1 MQSQAFTALRSIAA
15 AMALSLGLIGSA
27 FSHGDHAP
35 PPGKQPEVGPL
46 ATLQL
51 EEVRQATARYL
62 DVDAAVADGYVD
74 IGAFVPGMGWHYLK
88 AGNVDSRFNATRPEL
103 LVYADDP
110 CGGKR
115 RLVAVEYAIPLE
127 LSKRAPHGFAGHADR
142 WDAIAEL
149 GMWTLHAWIWEYN
162 PDGVF
167 TPFNSRVP

>member
-1 MQSQAFTALRSIAA
+1 MQSKAFSALRSIAA
-15 AMALSLGLIGSA
+15 ATAISMGLIGSA
-27 FSHGDHAP
+27 FAHGDHPP
-35 PPGKQPEVGPL
+35 PPGKQPEVNPL
-46 ATLQL
+46 AILQL

-62 DVDAAVADGYVD
+62 DVDVAVAEGYVD
-74 IGAFVPGMGWHYLK
+74 IGAFVPGMGWHYLNV
-88 AGNVDSRFNATRPEL
+88 GNVDARFNAKRPEL

-127 LSKRAPHGFAGHADR
+127 LSKRAPQGFVGNSDR
-142 WDAIAEL
+142 WDATPAI

-167 TPFNSRVP
+167 TPFNSLVP

>member
-1 MQSQAFTALRSIAA
+1 MQSKAFTALRSIAA
-15 AMALSLGLIGSA
+15 ATAISLGLIGSA
-27 FSHGDHAP
+27 FSHGGHTP
-35 PPGKQPEVGPL
+35 QPGKQPELGPL

-88 AGNVDSRFNATRPEL
+88 PSIADSRFSATRPEL

-127 LSKRAPHGFAGHADR
+127 LSKRAPQGFAGHADR
-142 WDAIAEL
+142 WDANHEIGL
-149 GMWTLHAWIWEYN
+149 WTLHAWIWEYN

-167 TPFNSRVP
+167 APFNSRVP